1 LEVDDEH
8 ADGSLEIVGSRVAAS
23 RDATAVSWI
32 TGQPV
37 STWSEEW
44 QQKQKS

>member
-23 RDATAVSWI
+23 GDATAVSWI

-37 STWSEEW
+37 SIWSEEW
-44 QQKQKS
+44 RQKQKS